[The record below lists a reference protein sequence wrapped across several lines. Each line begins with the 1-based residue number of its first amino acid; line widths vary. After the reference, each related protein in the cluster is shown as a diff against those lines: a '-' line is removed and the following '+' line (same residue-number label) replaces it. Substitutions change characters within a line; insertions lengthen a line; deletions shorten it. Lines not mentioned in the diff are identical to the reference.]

1 MRYTTG
7 SHAFRDVCRVKE
19 AGKGLTLRDVCR
31 GPEYD
36 ELVAETVAALRE
48 RYGPALLIHWEDFS
62 SRNSYRLLQ
71 RFRDQVHPS
80 CGNHRHCF
88 QHVHCLD

>member
-1 MRYTTG
+1 M
-7 SHAFRDVCRVKE
+7 
-19 AGKGLTLRDVCR
+19 VCR

-80 CGNHRHCF
+80 
-88 QHVHCLD
+88 